1 MFAPFDYLAY
11 AIAAIVGAMVSWH
24 SLGRI
29 QTRLLTR
36 MVPVALLSAAVV
48 AGWVLTERADRNARN
63 GLRERQSALAPT
75 YARELEVL
83 GHASLPGLNPLDSA
97 TESRS
102 RAIGAAIA
110 RWLGANPGVR
120 RLHTVRRAGKDE
132 VVIIIDSEAGPGAA
146 SNRLG
151 PLVPAVARAFQGF
164 ATFAEAPTKDHHGTW
179 ISAFHPIRSGTG
191 SIEAVLGVDYAA
203 DDWFSSIEQARIA
216 VLGYLSLVLALVL
229 GGVGMAVVQHRHH
242 DQVRR
247 AEARVA
253 AISDSSPVGL
263 FTEDLSGA
271 VTYANEASS
280 AMLGLAAG
288 DIIGRGYA
296 EAIIPSEREAVLA
309 SNQDARAARATVD
322 RIVPVGDGEQPV
334 AWVHVRSKPMWFDD
348 RVIGYVG
355 SLEDVTE
362 ERRSQEA
369 LSAAARRLQAIF
381 DATAEGIIVADA
393 AGAIESMNPAA
404 LRIFGYEADELF
416 GRPITT
422 ILPEIGA
429 DGLFE
434 HLARLTTASRA
445 SESSGRRRDRT
456 TVPIE
461 LAVSSMELGG
471 VPTFIAT
478 VGDISLRQEA
488 EAERSGYLAELESAK
503 AAIERSAA
511 ELARS
516 MEEIAES
523 REKAEGAT
531 RAKSD
536 FLATMSHEIRTPM
549 NGVIGMIGL
558 LLETPLNAEQREYAT
573 TVKSSAE
580 SLLTIINDILDFS
593 KIEAGRLSFEPLPFD
608 LRTAVE
614 ETVDLMAA
622 RAAEK
627 GLRLAARFAP
637 GTPRHLIGDVGR
649 VRQILLNYT
658 GNSIKFTGEG
668 HVLIEVS
675 CDQLTPTHAHLRLA
689 ITDTGIGI
697 PPEQQD
703 RLFRKFSQA
712 DASTTRK
719 YGGTGLGL
727 AICKQLA
734 ELMGGE
740 VGLSSTIGQGS
751 TFWAT
756 IRLELDPAASD
767 QPSHPGL
774 SGVKT
779 LLLDSNPMQRL
790 ILAEQCSE
798 WGMRID
804 TADSAARALEVV
816 VRATGL
822 GDPYQLIIIDQGATT
837 TGAADFAQSVKALG
851 SAGTGPVMLLMSDGG
866 TRGKAEQYASAGF
879 AGYLARPIRSGTLAD
894 TLETLVAPRCDIRPA
909 TMAPTPAA
917 NQPAPATAAPLR
929 LILLVDDNVVNQK
942 VGAKMLE
949 KMGCRVDVASNGLE
963 AVEAWARVPYEILFM
978 DCQMPEMDGYEAT
991 GEIRRRE
998 PAGSRIPIVALTA
1011 NAMQGDREKCLEA
1024 GMDDYLSKPIKPEE
1038 LRAALARWPAPIP
1051 VAAG

>member
-1 MFAPFDYLAY
+1 MFAPFDFLAY
-11 AIAAIVGAMVSWH
+11 AIIAMVGAMVSWH
-24 SLGRI
+24 SLSRI
-29 QTRLLTR
+29 QARWFTRL
-36 MVPVALLSAAVV
+36 VPVGLLSTAVV
-48 AGWVLTERADRNARN
+48 AGWILTERADRNARN
-63 GLRERQSALAPT
+63 ALRERQSALAPT

-83 GHASLPGLNPLDSA
+83 GHANLPETSPPDSA
-97 TESRS
+97 GGSRS
-102 RAIGAAIA
+102 QFIGTAIR
-110 RWLGANPGVR
+110 RWIGANPSVR
-120 RLHTVRRAGKDE
+120 RIHTIRRVGTAQ
-132 VVIIIDSEAGPGAA
+132 VANIVDSKAGPGAEGSGFA
-146 SNRLG
+146 
-151 PLVPAVARAFQGF
+151 PLVPAAGRAFEGF
-164 ATFAEAPTKDHHGTW
+164 TTFAEAPTKDQHGTW
-179 ISAFHPIRSGTG
+179 ISAFHPIHDAAGN
-191 SIEAVLGVDYAA
+191 IEAVLGVDYAA
-203 DDWFSSIEQARIA
+203 DDWFSNIEQARVA
-216 VLGYLSLVLALVL
+216 VLGYLSLALAMVF

-242 DQVRR
+242 DRVRR

-280 AMLGLAAG
+280 AILSLTSGE
-288 DIIGRGYA
+288 IIGRGYA
-296 EAIIPSEREAVLA
+296 EAILPTERVAVLA
-309 SNQDARAARATVD
+309 ANQEAMAAQMPVD
-322 RIVPVGDGEQPV
+322 RIVPVGTGQGPA

-355 SLEDVTE
+355 SLQDVTE

-422 ILPEIGA
+422 ILPEIRA

-434 HLARLTTASRA
+434 DLARLTTVARA

-456 TVPIE
+456 TVPID

-488 EAERSGYLAELESAK
+488 EAERSGYLAELETAK

-593 KIEAGRLSFEPLPFD
+593 KIEAGRLTFEPLPFD

-689 ITDTGIGI
+689 ITDTGIGV

-756 IRLELDPAASD
+756 IQLELDPAASA
-767 QPSHPGL
+767 QPSHPAL
-774 SGVKT
+774 SGVRT

-790 ILAEQCSE
+790 ILAEQCGE

-822 GDPYQLIIIDQGATT
+822 GDPYQLIIVDQGATP
-837 TGAADFAQSVKALG
+837 TGAAEFALGVKALG
-851 SAGTGPVMLLMSDGG
+851 STGTGPVMLLMSDGG
-866 TRGKAEQYASAGF
+866 TRGRAEQYASAGF

-894 TLETLVAPRCDIRPA
+894 TLETLVAPRCEVRPP
-909 TMAPTPAA
+909 TIGPAPTA

-929 LILLVDDNVVNQK
+929 LVLLVDDNVVNQK

-963 AVEAWARVPYEILFM
+963 AVEAWARVPYEIVFM

-998 PAGSRIPIVALTA
+998 PPGSRIPIVALTA

-1038 LRAALARWPAPIP
+1038 LRAALARWPAPVP
-1051 VAAG
+1051 VQAG

>member
-1 MFAPFDYLAY
+1 MLAPFDFLAY
-11 AIAAIVGAMVSWH
+11 AIIAIVSAMVSWH

-29 QTRLLTR
+29 QTRWFTR
-36 MVPVALLSAAVV
+36 LVPAGLLSTALV
-48 AGWVLTERADRNARN
+48 AGWFLTERADRNIRN
-63 GLRERQSALAPT
+63 SLRERQSALAPT

-83 GHASLPGLNPLDSA
+83 GHASLPDAAPVAEPRG
-97 TESRS
+97 SRS
-102 RAIGAAIA
+102 EVIDAAVQ
-110 RWLGANPGVR
+110 RWIGANPGVR
-120 RLHTVRRAGKDE
+120 RIHTIRRVGTANGRP
-132 VVIIIDSEAGPGAA
+132 IIDSRAGPGAA
-146 SNRLG
+146 GTGTVS
-151 PLVPAVARAFQGF
+151 LVPAARRAFEGF
-164 ATFAEAPTKDHHGTW
+164 ATFAEAPAKDLQGTW
-179 ISAFHPIRSGTG
+179 ISAFHPIRDAAGNV
-191 SIEAVLGVDYAA
+191 EAVLGVDYAA
-203 DDWFSSIEQARIA
+203 DDWFSNIEKARIT
-216 VLGYLSLVLALVL
+216 VLGYLSLVLAMVL
-229 GGVGMAVVQHRHH
+229 AGVGMAVAQHRDH

-280 AMLGLAAG
+280 GILGLPSG
-288 DIIGRGYA
+288 EIIGRRYA
-296 EAIIPSEREAVLA
+296 EAIIPQEREAVLA
-309 SNQDARAARATVD
+309 ASQQAMAARSPLD
-322 RIVPVGDGEQPV
+322 RIVPIGTREGPV

-348 RVIGYVG
+348 GVIGYVG
-355 SLEDVTE
+355 SLQDVTE

-381 DATAEGIIVADA
+381 DATAEGIVVTDA
-393 AGAIESMNPAA
+393 TGAIESMNPAA
-404 LRIFGYEADELF
+404 LQIFGYEADELL

-422 ILPEIGA
+422 ILPELGSET
-429 DGLFE
+429 LFE
-434 HLARLTTASRA
+434 DLARLTTQARG
-445 SESSGRRRDRT
+445 SESTGRRRDRT
-456 TVPIE
+456 TVPID

-488 EAERSGYLAELESAK
+488 EAERSGYLAELETAK

-756 IRLELDPAASD
+756 IQLEIDPAASD
-767 QPSHPGL
+767 QPSHPAL
-774 SGVKT
+774 SGVRT
-779 LLLDSNPMQRL
+779 LLLDNNPMQRL

-798 WGMRID
+798 WGMRVD
-804 TADSAARALEVV
+804 TADTAARALELV
-816 VRATGL
+816 VRAAGL
-822 GDPYQLIIIDQGATT
+822 GDPYRLIIVDHGATP
-837 TGAADFAQSVKALG
+837 TGAADFALSVKALEA
-851 SAGTGPVMLLMSDGG
+851 AGGPVMLLMSDGG

-894 TLETLVAPRCDIRPA
+894 TLETLVAPRCEIRPA
-909 TMAPTPAA
+909 TIDPPPAA
-917 NQPAPATAAPLR
+917 NQPAPATAAPHR

-963 AVEAWARVPYEILFM
+963 AVEAWARVPYEIVFM

-998 PAGSRIPIVALTA
+998 PPGSRIPIVALTA

-1024 GMDDYLSKPIKPEE
+1024 GMDDYLSKPIKPDE
-1038 LRAALARWPAPIP
+1038 LRAALARWPARLPAP
-1051 VAAG
+1051 TG